1 MKKQPNLLDIPEINL
16 DFVIDEINK
25 NIFDEKIWI
34 WEKMW
39 KVAEVTYSYTSKN
52 KKTWNDLK
60 INWKKINLNF
70 TLFCEIWW
78 LNLDDFDNITDD
90 EKIIKIL
97 QARDNLEKKFW

>member
-60 INWKKINLNF
+60 INWKNKFKFYSFLWNLM
-70 TLFCEIWW
+70 TKSRW
-78 LNLDDFDNITDD
+78 
-90 EKIIKIL
+90 
-97 QARDNLEKKFW
+97 FW